1 MNSWPYN
8 FFKSYTSWNLA
19 LRYFRLT
26 PTPEAVSNPSQMGR
40 LTAHIFRVQ
49 ASARSCTL
57 EPVLASRREQGPT
70 SHHVKV
76 APHTAWQGRQNSN
89 YFTASNSFNSWIWCI
104 FGAALY
110 ARCVTAWKRR
120 DTTHQSKR
128 CSLIGRTRFFIKI
141 CRHLSLLP
149 RLHFY
154 ASDTVTM
161 DLLKGGRGE
170 EERKSGFEVKY
181 SYRAHFF

>member
-120 DTTHQSKR
+120 DTT
-128 CSLIGRTRFFIKI
+128 
-141 CRHLSLLP
+141 LSQNDVP
-149 RLHFY
+149 W
-154 ASDTVTM
+154 SDGLVF
-161 DLLKGGRGE
+161 LLKFVVICHCCHVCTFMRQTPWQWI
-170 EERKSGFEVKY
+170 Y
-181 SYRAHFF
+181 